1 MINSFLVYTSENNN
15 AKNPIYKTAS
25 LSSSPTTMLDIELVN
40 IFQQSVK
47 ENTPYLVEL
56 GDVSW
61 EGWIKRQ
68 RKYWEE
74 EKGVSITYHALTKSI
89 WIVPMR

>member
-1 MINSFLVYTSENNN
+1 MYTTKTDN
-15 AKNPIYKTAS
+15 AKSLIYKTAT
-25 LSSSPTTMLDIELVN
+25 LSSSPTSMLDIELVN
-40 IFQQSVK
+40 IFEQSIK
-47 ENTPYLVEL
+47 ENSPYLIEL
-56 GDVSW
+56 VVVSW

-89 WIVPMR
+89 WVVPMR